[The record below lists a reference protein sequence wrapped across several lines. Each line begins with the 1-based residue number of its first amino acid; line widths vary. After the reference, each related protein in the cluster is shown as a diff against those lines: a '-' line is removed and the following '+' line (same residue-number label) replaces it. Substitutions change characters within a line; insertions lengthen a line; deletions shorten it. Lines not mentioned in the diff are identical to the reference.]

1 MKKKEKLFLD
11 SNIILH
17 YNQFSIFLLL
27 SVYIIFVEITKNIIR
42 LQNCVIIEKKIIKE
56 SPLLGNLKK

>member
-42 LQNCVIIEKKIIKE
+42 LVN
-56 SPLLGNLKK
+56 